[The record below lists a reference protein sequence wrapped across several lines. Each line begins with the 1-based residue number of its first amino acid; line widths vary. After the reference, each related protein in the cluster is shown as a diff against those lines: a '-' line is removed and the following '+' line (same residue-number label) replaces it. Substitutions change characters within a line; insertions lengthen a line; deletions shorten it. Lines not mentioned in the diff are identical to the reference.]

1 VGGPTLGPDGVYYA
15 GQRPVIPGRWRRG
28 VAWLG
33 RALTAPIRWVS
44 RAGKR
49 AITSLP
55 WVAGGPRPS
64 VVGAERAITLIPLY
78 ACVRLLAD
86 SIASLPMQAYRR
98 LGDRREPMPNLPPLL
113 ANPAARDNRFHWIHK
128 AVVSLALRGN
138 AYGLIV
144 QRDGFGFPTM
154 IEWLHPDE
162 VYVDETRPTLPIY
175 YWQGQ
180 RVPTEDIVHIP
191 WVVMPGRV
199 VGLSPVQAFAAT
211 IGIGIAATE
220 YGRSWFDEGG
230 TPPATMRNTAKTI
243 TPAQSEEISDRLSAR
258 MRARKPLVFGSDWEF
273 TAIQV
278 NPEESQFIETLKLN
292 ATQIAAI
299 YGVPPEMVGG
309 ETGGSL
315 TYNTVEQN
323 SINLATLTLR
333 PWLVRLESTL
343 SDLLP
348 ERQFV
353 RFNVDAMIRAS
364 TLDRYRAH
372 QIALESG
379 WRNPD
384 EIRALEDLPPIPNG
398 QGQVFAIPRSG
409 PQSPTERAL
418 IPVNGHAMAY
428 SPQ

>member
-1 VGGPTLGPDGVYYA
+1 MGGPTLGPDGVWYA
-15 GQRPVIPGRWRRG
+15 GQRPVTRGRWRRG

-33 RALTAPIRWVS
+33 RAVSYPVRWVG

-49 AITSLP
+49 AISSVP
-55 WVAGGPRPS
+55 WVAGGPRAS
-64 VVGAERAITLIPLY
+64 AVSAERAIALIPLY

-86 SIASLPMQAYRR
+86 SIASLPLQAYRR
-98 LGDRREPMPNLPPLL
+98 LGDQRQPMANLPALL
-113 ANPAARDNRFHWIHK
+113 ERPAARDNRFHWIHK

-144 QRDGFGFPTM
+144 ERDGFGFPTM

-162 VYVDETRPTLPIY
+162 VHVDESKPTLPVY

-180 RVPTEDIVHIP
+180 VVPTEQIVHIP

-211 IGIGIAATE
+211 IGVGIAATE

-230 TPPATMRNTAKTI
+230 SPPATMRNTAKTI
-243 TPAQSEEISDRLSAR
+243 APNESEEISNRLSAR

-273 TAIQV
+273 TAIKV

-292 ATQIAAI
+292 ATQVAAI
-299 YGVPPEMVGG
+299 YGVPPEKVGG

-315 TYNTVEQN
+315 TYNTVELNQ
-323 SINLATLTLR
+323 IDLATTTLR
-333 PWLVRLESTL
+333 PWLVRFESTL

-353 RFNVDAMIRAS
+353 RFNTDAMVRTAL
-364 TLDRYRAH
+364 LDRYRAH
-372 QIALESG
+372 AIALDAG
-379 WRNPD
+379 FRNAD
-384 EIRALEDLPPIPNG
+384 EIRALEDLPPLPDG
-398 QGQVFAIPRSG
+398 QGQTFVPVGTNPR
-409 PQSPTERAL
+409 PAL
-418 IPVNGHAMAY
+418 GGTG
-428 SPQ
+428 